1 MGYFRLSNTERVMHH
16 PVARTGCQGLPS
28 CAAADACVLCRCDK
42 MFQTIRNFSEL
53 HASFH
58 QDGQFSML
66 DATEEFCE

>member
-1 MGYFRLSNTERVMHH
+1 
-16 PVARTGCQGLPS
+16 
-28 CAAADACVLCRCDK
+28 

>member
-1 MGYFRLSNTERVMHH
+1 MPSLDKHV
-16 PVARTGCQGLPS
+16 GLM
-28 CAAADACVLCRCDK
+28 AAADACVVCRRDK